1 LGQLFQ
7 QPENEMVT
15 AAIDKLRTKISGVL
29 LPELETMTKE
39 AKELAKEAPFN
50 HWIFT
55 SPGTM
60 IGPCRGSS
68 PLPISSSGS
77 TNSFQHDRQ
86 SDSQMKTQDYY

>member
-1 LGQLFQ
+1 
-7 QPENEMVT
+7 MVT
-15 AAIDKLRTKISGVL
+15 TAIDKL

-77 TNSFQHDRQ
+77 TNSFQHDCQ
-86 SDSQMKTQDYY
+86 SDSQMKTQDYYWKPYDSVFV